1 MTCHYEQFCDI
12 CDCDVCDRLTGNT
25 SSSVYSAC
33 QKVDTGEVIGT
44 GVNHILTPSHK
55 EMRKEVFAHLHDNLI
70 DYLPKE
76 DELES
81 LE

>member
-1 MTCHYEQFCDI
+1 
-12 CDCDVCDRLTGNT
+12 
-25 SSSVYSAC
+25 
-33 QKVDTGEVIGT
+33 VDTGEVIGT
-44 GVNHILTPSHK
+44 GVNHILTPTHK